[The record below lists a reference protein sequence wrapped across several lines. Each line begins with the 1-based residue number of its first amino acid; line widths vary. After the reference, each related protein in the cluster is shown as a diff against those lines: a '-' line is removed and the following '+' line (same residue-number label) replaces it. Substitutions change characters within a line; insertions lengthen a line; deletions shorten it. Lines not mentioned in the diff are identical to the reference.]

1 MDCLDVEDMRRRC
14 NAHHHWMQE
23 HPDAVAFGQA
33 WADQNLEDLSAAARD
48 DVNDFASPTVRR
60 SRGRRA

>member
-14 NAHHHWMQE
+14 NAHHHWMKE

-33 WADQNLEDLSAAARD
+33 WADQNLEDLSAAELHS
-48 DVNDFASPTVRR
+48 VNSSHFGDQLATAWPIK
-60 SRGRRA
+60 